1 MLLKTSLYNR
11 NYYPIKIFSI
21 DEKILSSDK
30 KTISEDQN
38 INSVTFNNNEGS
50 LIKPFQSYE
59 QITSLSLN
67 PDVNNFKGYIY
78 LDSTIYTD
86 SIDYGTFGILSGQET
101 NIKHHYVTLRTG
113 RIFNNKNGGMITKE
127 EADSLTNESYIGLKF
142 SMKDIADQEQILDH
156 IKATGFSGYTIEDYD
171 FFGDGINALKV
182 QNPPIDSCI
191 NQFYRGSLISDQ
203 DTIVDFVENINN
215 GKLKVYKENNN
226 VYFDMELP
234 GRILTDLFTTI
245 NSSYKEMITS
255 EDYEVTPNSSI
266 DLPMLQQSMG
276 ISVILQLKN
285 NNNNTPY
292 KINLKIVT
300 PIIFFLELPEQDIST
315 EQKNE
320 IKPLLNLLRNP
331 ESLDRNTLLVIPS
344 KTKLLT
350 NPQSYYSSA
359 IKVSPIS
366 LNTLSF
372 DNNTNKD
379 NFYTINNITWKTSDY
394 YTINNLITFSSEPFP
409 IKRIIP
415 SETSQLINNVFDI
428 FIDTTGILDTYTNTL
443 IINYTYDST
452 IFEIETD
459 IEIVPVLNENEP
471 EIVPVSNSITIE
483 NSYKHKIIERD
494 LFTSKYIDTI
504 YFSSLGE
511 DNMNFQLKNIGEAN
525 TVI

>member
-38 INSVTFNNNEGS
+38 INSVTFNNNDGY

-67 PDVNNFKGYIY
+67 PDINNFKGYIY

-182 QNPPIDSCI
+182 KNTPEDSCV

-255 EDYEVTPNSSI
+255 EDYEVTPNYSI

-285 NNNNTPY
+285 NNNN
-292 KINLKIVT
+292 
-300 PIIFFLELPEQDIST
+300 
-315 EQKNE
+315 
-320 IKPLLNLLRNP
+320 
-331 ESLDRNTLLVIPS
+331 
-344 KTKLLT
+344 
-350 NPQSYYSSA
+350 SSR
-359 IKVSPIS
+359 
-366 LNTLSF
+366 
-372 DNNTNKD
+372 
-379 NFYTINNITWKTSDY
+379 
-394 YTINNLITFSSEPFP
+394 E
-409 IKRIIP
+409 
-415 SETSQLINNVFDI
+415 
-428 FIDTTGILDTYTNTL
+428 
-443 IINYTYDST
+443 
-452 IFEIETD
+452 
-459 IEIVPVLNENEP
+459 
-471 EIVPVSNSITIE
+471 
-483 NSYKHKIIERD
+483 
-494 LFTSKYIDTI
+494 
-504 YFSSLGE
+504 
-511 DNMNFQLKNIGEAN
+511 
-525 TVI
+525 